1 MAVIARDSVAADQ
14 LVFVWPFPISGG
26 AEVSCNE
33 DEVVVMC
40 PAWVV
45 GDKLGPGRH
54 AYRAPDPSKPVGAYF
69 VLTAPVEIAFDM
81 MSSFIVPTTQQ
92 PVRIRA
98 TGSVLVRAGD
108 PGLLVAQFVGLPF
121 ENLNLGLVRSVSAS
135 VARLLSRVLVRRVV
149 MTGTPLAVTD
159 PSMMGSIL
167 EELVAYNPTA
177 GAVFGLELVRVQQLD
192 IHADDGGQGWE
203 AHASSSD
210 WRKQSEA
217 QQASGQHPSHSSQ
230 PAIIPPPDVASAM
243 PSSPSIMDSGVRPG
257 RQTDAAGLA
266 GRGGSSPSVRPP
278 DLAVGSAPGVVSGE
292 IGVVSGEINPRPTT
306 LSPQNEP
313 LVLTAG
319 SRVLVAGPDGR
330 LHAAVVR
337 QHMQGY
343 YELEIGATGETVW
356 VPETQVLPDA

>member
-1 MAVIARDSVAADQ
+1 MAVIARDSVASDQ
-14 LVFVWPFPISGG
+14 LVYVWPYPITGG

-40 PAWVV
+40 PAWMV

-54 AYRAPDPSKPVGAYF
+54 AYRSPDPSKPVGAYF

-81 MSSFIVPTTQQ
+81 MTSFLVPTTQQ

-121 ENLNLGLVRSVSAS
+121 ENLNGGLVRSVSAS

-203 AHASSSD
+203 AHSSSND
-210 WRKQSEA
+210 WRAASEA
-217 QQASGQHPSHSSQ
+217 QLASQRNAHSSQ
-230 PAIIPPPDVASAM
+230 PAIIPPPEVAAG
-243 PSSPSIMDSGVRPG
+243 PPPEPRPA
-257 RQTDAAGLA
+257 RTTDAAGLA
-266 GRGGSSPSVRPP
+266 GRKDSSPPGA
-278 DLAVGSAPGVVSGE
+278 LAVGSAPGVISGE

-306 LSPQNEP
+306 LPAQNEP
-313 LVLTAG
+313 IVLTPG

-343 YELEIGATGETVW
+343 YELEIGSTGDTVW